1 MPGVPFPMFTIAVP
15 SSGKFV
21 SPDFNLQGS
30 LPPPQISVQS
40 VFISWSS
47 IHLSIH
53 LPKNRF
59 KKNTPVPVTSLG
71 QSIHPHLLAN
81 LFKEQELSF
90 LPISFLEQYIQLCF
104 SGHVTVQLNILQNF
118 PIFYLPSI
126 AFQNPYDTCLNLCYA
141 HHCKCLYR

>member
-21 SPDFNLQGS
+21 FPDYKVHFHLPRS
-30 LPPPQISVQS
+30 LFRV
-40 VFISWSS
+40 SS
-47 IHLSIH
+47 FPDHLSIYQFIF
-53 LPKNRF
+53 PKTDL

-118 PIFYLPSI
+118 PIFYLPSR